1 VVLVG
6 PELVVIRAPQT
17 TMVQVVIIVWPV
29 QLVLGMEHALQ
40 VEAELAIVQQ
50 VILGLVALLTTT
62 LIGAIATE
70 LIVETRAL
78 VALAGPD

>member
-1 VVLVG
+1 MVLVG

>member
-1 VVLVG
+1 
-6 PELVVIRAPQT
+6 
-17 TMVQVVIIVWPV
+17 MVQVVIIVWPV